1 MPIGMESY
9 NNNKYVKNNNNSNGN
24 YKDNNFEELNIQK
37 IKNCKTDYKKQKKED
52 LIDEINIIKLKNEK
66 NKSENNGINN
76 INKTNIDI
84 NNNNEIINI
93 NKKKNNKNSSIDDSN
108 NDNNSNTNDNTSNKS
123 EIISKD
129 GTNNNKIEIIS
140 KDETNNN
147 RIEIISKDETS
158 NNKIEIISKDETNKK
173 DDDLNLIDDSKSVDD
188 AISKKNLNLNN
199 QNNNEDNNDDISF
212 VELTYLEKEKEENVS
227 LGINIGAFKTVY
239 SIFRKEN
246 QNYIS
251 NVLLMNDS
259 SRIIPSIICYSNT
272 HRLFGEN
279 SISSLKRNLNSSYN
293 NLSRLI
299 CYEDKNVLNSNE
311 YKYNFKMNDKLSF
324 KSYEDENLIDI
335 NSDKVISDYLSLI
348 NFYYFK
354 KNNIN
359 YNYTSLSVPDFFNYN
374 QRQKLKLI
382 CESID
387 LKDVKIYNES
397 STITMYYGYTKYKD
411 LFVIESNKLCKNI
424 FKYILFIDSGHSK
437 TNFILS
443 KYSYNKFSVLYVE
456 YISELGGRNFDELL
470 VKYCFEEFKKQN
482 DLNIEMTEI
491 IKYKLNDEIQK
502 SRVKLSVNSEIS
514 LTIDALYDDYDLI
527 IELKKDKFEE
537 LIKDYL
543 IEFSNTL
550 QNVIKFSKD
559 NNFIIDYVEIAGEL
573 MRTPIIQN
581 ILTDNKL
588 IISKTILIDEINS
601 VGAAILRNYEMNN
614 FPLKEIKTFEFY
626 NYNEICYE
634 IDYFH
639 DILFPKGKIIDR
651 IKRIDLSNFISN
663 YKQTINIK
671 IYFSDNNDFDANLI
685 GEYLVEY
692 EIDLLYE
699 YGNNPIFEIEIDE
712 ELNLINGKIIY
723 EKNQIMIN
731 DKNIKSGLVYDNI
744 NEKNNFISTNKTYIN
759 NQKKR
764 DENYELFVEEKS
776 KISKFLY
783 NVRAI
788 IDKKNLYNEKII
800 VQDLDRQL
808 RNLLNNKNGE
818 LENIKNQLNEIYNK
832 YAD

>member
-1 MPIGMESY
+1 M
-9 NNNKYVKNNNNSNGN
+9 
-24 YKDNNFEELNIQK
+24 
-37 IKNCKTDYKKQKKED
+37 
-52 LIDEINIIKLKNEK
+52 
-66 NKSENNGINN
+66 
-76 INKTNIDI
+76 
-84 NNNNEIINI
+84 
-93 NKKKNNKNSSIDDSN
+93 
-108 NDNNSNTNDNTSNKS
+108 
-123 EIISKD
+123 
-129 GTNNNKIEIIS
+129 
-140 KDETNNN
+140 
-147 RIEIISKDETS
+147 
-158 NNKIEIISKDETNKK
+158 
-173 DDDLNLIDDSKSVDD
+173 NLIDDSKSINDT
-188 AISKKNLNLNN
+188 ISKKNLNLNN

-573 MRTPIIQN
+573 MRTPIIQQ
-581 ILTDNKL
+581 ILIDNKL
-588 IISKTILIDEINS
+588 TISKTILIDECTS
-601 VGAAILRNYEMNN
+601 VGASILRSFEFKD
-614 FPLKEIKTFEFY
+614 FPLKEVKIFEFY
-626 NYNEICYE
+626 NYNEIRYE
-634 IDYFH
+634 IENFNDV
-639 DILFPKGKIIDR
+639 LFPKGKIIDR
-651 IKRIDLSNFISN
+651 KIRIDLKDFISDQQ
-663 YKQTINIK
+663 KCINIK
-671 IYFSDNNDFDANLI
+671 FYLSENMTNNYNDNLI
-685 GEYLVEY
+685 DDYLVEY
-692 EIDLLYE
+692 KIDLFNQFRKNL
-699 YGNNPIFEIEIDE
+699 IFEIEIDE
-712 ELNLINGKIIY
+712 ELNFINGKLISD
-723 EKNQIMIN
+723 KNEIMIK
-731 DKNIKSGLVYDNI
+731 DDENIKSGLIYNI
-744 NEKNNFISTNKTYIN
+744 NKEKNNFLTQNRNYIN
-759 NQKKR
+759 SQKIK
-764 DENYELFVEEKS
+764 DHNYDLFVSEKS
-776 KISKFLY
+776 NISKLIY
-783 NVRAI
+783 KVKAI
-788 IDKKNLYNEKII
+788 IDNKNLYNEKII
-800 VQDLDRQL
+800 IQDLDRRL
-808 RNLLNNKNGE
+808 RNLNNNKNGD
-818 LENIKNQLNEIYNK
+818 LEIIRNELNEIYNK
-832 YAD
+832 FTD